1 MKRIIN
7 TISMMLILLGLYNN
21 VFSIS
26 NLKTIDMNE
35 KSIFDELLSYED
47 KKFVINGA
55 LNLVMWENQNYIA

>member
-26 NLKTIDMNE
+26 NLKTIDMDE

-47 KKFVINGA
+47 KKFVINSA
-55 LNLVMWENQNYIA
+55 LNLVMWQNQNYIA